1 MTSTSEDQA
10 GSTPTSPS
18 GDGEIVIIGAG
29 PAGLTA
35 AYELTKLGRRS
46 TVLESTDMV
55 GGISRTVER
64 DGWRFDL
71 GGHRFFTKVQPVTDL
86 WHEILP
92 QEDFLLRPR
101 MSRIY
106 YDGKYFDYPLKASN
120 ALGNLGILEAV
131 RCVLSYFAAQASNSI
146 RKVLGRPRTDDS
158 LEDWITSRFGKRLYM
173 HFFKTYNEKVWGVPA
188 SEIQADWAAQRIKN
202 MSLWN
207 AGINAVLDSLPKS
220 LSFLKKAKATDV
232 TSLIEEF
239 EYPKYGPGM
248 MWEVCTDKVREA
260 GSTVDLET
268 KVVRIDHADGRAVN
282 VVAQKGGVE
291 QSFACSEVISSMPM
305 SSLLRAMDPPPP
317 ADVLHAANDLRY
329 RDFLT
334 VALVV
339 PERDGFPDN
348 WIYIHSPEVKVGRI
362 QNFGSWSPYMVKE
375 GRTCLGLEYFV
386 FEGDELW
393 NSADEDLIELAKREL
408 VKIGLSKVSEIE
420 AGYVV
425 RVPKAYPFYD
435 ERYKQNVQRM
445 REWLDDCAPNVH
457 PVGRNG
463 MHRYNNQDH
472 SMYTAMLTVENIVKG
487 ANYDV
492 WEVNVEEE
500 YHEESAPVT
509 PGTSSSTAG
518 TGRDAPIISR
528 DSFDPEHP
536 IHEQHD

>member
-1 MTSTSEDQA
+1 MLS
-10 GSTPTSPS
+10 
-18 GDGEIVIIGAG
+18 
-29 PAGLTA
+29 
-35 AYELTKLGRRS
+35 
-46 TVLESTDMV
+46 
-55 GGISRTVER
+55 
-64 DGWRFDL
+64 
-71 GGHRFFTKVQPVTDL
+71 
-86 WHEILP
+86 
-92 QEDFLLRPR
+92 
-101 MSRIY
+101 
-106 YDGKYFDYPLKASN
+106 
-120 ALGNLGILEAV
+120 
-131 RCVLSYFAAQASNSI
+131 VLSYFWARIRPPKDQSNYENWL
-146 RKVLGRPRTDDS
+146 VA
-158 LEDWITSRFGKRLYM
+158 RFGWRLYRR
-173 HFFKTYNEKVWGVPA
+173 FFKTYTEKVWGVPV
-188 SEIQADWAAQRIKN
+188 SEMPADWAAQRVKGL
-202 MSLWN
+202 SLGN
-207 AGINAVLDSLPKS
+207 AIINALTPKR
-220 LSFLKKAKATDV
+220 KQTDI

-239 EYPKYGPGM
+239 QYPKYGPGM
-248 MWEVCTDKVREA
+248 MWERCQDLIEEA
-260 GSTVDLET
+260 GGTVLMKT
-268 KVVRIDHADGRAVN
+268 R
-282 VVAQKGGVE
+282 
-291 QSFACSEVISSMPM
+291 VISINRSEDRVDSVTVANPDGSTTVHEVSHVISTMPM
-305 SSLLRAMDPPPP
+305 NQLVAAIDPPPP
-317 ADVLHAANDLRY
+317 APALAAGQDLHY